1 MTWSERWRSPGG
13 GKELLALAFPF
24 ILSNSFWT
32 LQITIDRVF
41 LGWWGSD
48 AVGAATAAVM
58 MFWTLITLFQNTAAY
73 ATTFVAQYVG
83 AGQPE
88 KVATPVWQSLYFS
101 FLAGNILLL
110 IYPMAGWLMSLG
122 EHSHE
127 MQQLE
132 VTYLQCMTFSAL
144 PTLLVASVGSFFS
157 GKGDSWTVLLINAV
171 GLVVNAGLDYAWIF
185 GHFGFPAMGI
195 AGAGWA
201 TVAGTW
207 SSALLGLALM
217 FRRKYRIEH
226 GTLRNWRFDLS
237 MFLRLLRFGLP
248 SGFQWFLDGIAF
260 TVFLFLI
267 GRIGNAEL
275 TASSVAFTLNMIAF
289 LPSLGIGQAVTVL
302 VGQRLGENRPELA
315 QRSTWTGFYLV
326 WIYMAVVAVLYLAA
340 PGMFLRIFLSQ
351 ESGGA
356 DWIAVAAL
364 IPPLLRFVAIY
375 SLFDSANLVFSFAL
389 KGAGDTRFVML
400 AALGLSWTLMV
411 LPTIGV
417 MAAGGGIFWAWTCVS
432 AYVIALAFVLL
443 WRFRQGKWKSM
454 RVVEIPVAN
463 DTIAGDAD
471 VATPDLETT
480 PAKVP
485 SS

>member
-1 MTWSERWRSPGG
+1 MTWSERWRRPGG
-13 GKELLALAFPF
+13 GKELLALAIPF

-41 LGWWGSD
+41 LGWWSSD

-58 MFWTLITLFQNTAAY
+58 VFWTLITLFQNTAAY

-83 AGQPE
+83 AGRPE
-88 KVATPVWQSLYFS
+88 RVAAPVWQSLYFS
-101 FLAGNILLL
+101 FVAGNLCLL
-110 IYPMAGWLMSLG
+110 IVPMAGMLMSFG
-122 EHSHE
+122 DHTPE
-127 MQQLE
+127 MQRLE
-132 VTYLQCMTFSAL
+132 VIYLQCMAFSAA
-144 PTLLVASVGSFFS
+144 PTLIVASVGSFFS

-171 GLVVNAGLDYAWIF
+171 GLVVNAGLDYLWIF
-185 GHFGFPAMGI
+185 GHLGFPEMGI

-201 TVAGTW
+201 TVVGTW
-207 SSALLGLALM
+207 ASALVGLGLM
-217 FRRKYRIEH
+217 FRRKYRIEY
-226 GTLRNWRFDLS
+226 GTLRNWKFDAALL
-237 MFLRLLRFGLP
+237 LRLLRFGLP

-260 TVFLFLI
+260 TVFLVLI

-315 QRSTWTGFYLV
+315 ERSTWTGFYLV
-326 WIYMAVVAVLYLAA
+326 WLYMAGVAVLYLAV
-340 PGMFLRIFLSQ
+340 PGVFLSIFVSSDTRA
-351 ESGGA
+351 E
-356 DWIAVAAL
+356 DWLLVAQL

-400 AALGLSWTLMV
+400 AALSLSWSLMV

-417 MAAGGGIFWAWTCVS
+417 RAAGGGIYWAWTCVS
-432 AYVIALAFVLL
+432 AYVIVLAFVLL

-454 RVVEIPVAN
+454 RVVEIPVVD
-463 DTIAGDAD
+463 DTIAGDAATE
-471 VATPDLETT
+471 VAAVEPL

-485 SS
+485 S